1 MKKSI
6 KILGL
11 LAFFI
16 TAISACK
23 TNDDIVEPTAEIVGF
38 WNVDNECEL
47 GYLNNQLIQADTSV
61 YAAEEKIYQFTADGL
76 MIRTY
81 KDISMVKDTAFYT
94 LTDSN
99 ITVIQAPYPT
109 TVSIFTITDNKLNVK
124 NTRIDTSPFG
134 IMKSV
139 FEINATKL
147 VR

>member
-1 MKKSI
+1 
-6 KILGL
+6 
-11 LAFFI
+11 
-16 TAISACK
+16 
-23 TNDDIVEPTAEIVGF
+23 
-38 WNVDNECEL
+38 
-47 GYLNNQLIQADTSV
+47 
-61 YAAEEKIYQFTADGL
+61 
-76 MIRTY
+76 
-81 KDISMVKDTAFYT
+81 MVKDTTFYT